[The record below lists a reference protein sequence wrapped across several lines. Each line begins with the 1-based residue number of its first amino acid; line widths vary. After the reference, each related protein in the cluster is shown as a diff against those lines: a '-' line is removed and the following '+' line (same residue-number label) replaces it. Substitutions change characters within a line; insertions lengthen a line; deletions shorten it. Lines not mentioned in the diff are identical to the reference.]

1 MYPIY
6 NMSEQMR
13 TDQYKSVPEKK
24 LQNSCFPEDRLWKS
38 SFLFAYWWEY
48 FETHQEKEINISYSN
63 EVAY

>member
-1 MYPIY
+1 
-6 NMSEQMR
+6 MR